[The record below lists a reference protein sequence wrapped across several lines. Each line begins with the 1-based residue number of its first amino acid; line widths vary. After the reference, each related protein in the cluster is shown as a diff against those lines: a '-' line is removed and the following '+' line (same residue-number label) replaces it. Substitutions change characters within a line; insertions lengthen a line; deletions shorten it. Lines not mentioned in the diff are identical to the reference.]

1 MKLGIFGGTFD
12 PPHVGHIVA
21 ACHAGWAAALDEV
34 VLVVARSPWQKEGTR
49 PITDATVRLRLVQAA
64 IVGVDGL
71 AVSDI
76 ELQRDGPTYSV
87 DTVRQIQVERPG
99 VEVFLIVGAD
109 AAAGLDTWHRADELR
124 ELVDVVV
131 VNRPGHEGDG
141 APPGWTAHSVEIP
154 GLDVSGTDLRRRA
167 AAGEPI
173 HGLTPAAVAVM
184 ILREQLY
191 G

>member
-34 VLVVARSPWQKEGTR
+34 WMVVARSPWQKEGTR
-49 PITDATVRLRLVQAA
+49 PITAPAVRLRLVQAA
-64 IVGVDGL
+64 IVGIDGL

-76 ELQRDGPTYSV
+76 ELERDGPTYTI
-87 DTVRQIQVERPG
+87 DTVQQIQVERPG
-99 VEVFLIVGAD
+99 TEVFLIVGAD

-124 ELVDVVV
+124 DMAEVVV
-131 VNRPGHEGDG
+131 VNRPGHERDG
-141 APPGWTAHSVEIP
+141 VPPGWTWRSVEIP
-154 GLDVSGTDLRRRA
+154 GLDISGTDLRRRA

-173 HGLTPAAVAVM
+173 DGLTPAAVAVM
-184 ILREQLY
+184 IMREQLY